1 MTHQEAVDTLATE
14 RYLLDEMSH
23 ADRQAFE
30 DHFFACEVC
39 AADVRIGAAMIQGAK
54 AGFAGTSTAT
64 GRVLPM
70 TVTPPVKPRGWYRSA
85 AVPWA
90 VAATLAIA
98 TAYQSLWVVPSLRR
112 DASPRALVP
121 VTLRPA
127 SRGAEATVTLSPEHG
142 PITLALEI
150 NDSVRD
156 GELAYDLT
164 TSDGRHVVSGR
175 AASPPAGTPL
185 LLLMPS
191 WTLVAPM
198 HYILS
203 VRDGRPSGLS
213 LGEYRFA
220 VSAP

>member
-1 MTHQEAVDTLATE
+1 
-14 RYLLDEMSH
+14 MSH

-30 DHFFACEVC
+30 DHFFECEVC
-39 AADVRIGAAMIQGAK
+39 ADDLRIGAAMVQGAR
-54 AGFAGTSTAT
+54 AGFAGTSTS
-64 GRVLPM
+64 GRVVP
-70 TVTPPVKPRGWYRSA
+70 TAVTPPKHRAWYRSA
-85 AVPWA
+85 ALPWA
-90 VAATLAIA
+90 AAATLAIA
-98 TAYQSLWVVPSLRR
+98 TAYQSLWVVPPLRR

-121 VTLRPA
+121 TTLQPA
-127 SRGAEATVTLSPEHG
+127 SRGAEATVTLSPDHG
-142 PITLALEI
+142 PIALALEI
-150 NDSVRD
+150 NDSVRG

-164 TSDGRHVVSGR
+164 TTDGRRIVSGL
-175 AASPPAGTPL
+175 APIPPAGTPL